1 MKRILLFTIGFVL
14 SLTAISQ
21 TSPPTTQASNVQITY
36 KTTSGATIS
45 WTRGNGEGCI
55 VVVHLFSNP
64 NATPPLS
71 TTADYSA
78 SATFGS
84 GTSLGSG
91 NYIVYEGTGTSVFI
105 SGLNANTLYYAY
117 VYEYNQNTPIFSSIT
132 TTYYNTS
139 INSGMNEFFGTLDT
153 SPSAPSVVNSVT
165 PSYTSATINVSS
177 GTGADGRLIY
187 LRPSAGTNAYPTD
200 GYAYTA
206 SSTFGSGAL
215 LGGGYV
221 VYSSTGTSVAVSNL
235 TPATTYSV
243 YSHAYS
249 DGTYPTTSVY
259 AYNSRNYYTG
269 SGYSFSTANYPPTIT
284 INGATSGSVCQDV
297 SWQMFNLDNISDGSS
312 LETQSVTLSATS
324 SNQTLI
330 PNGNLYISYSTGA
343 STGLMYYYPAAG
355 QYGTS
360 VITVTANDGYST
372 TPTTSVQYT
381 VNVTPKPFA
390 AGTMTING
398 NAGFST
404 SLICSGTDVTLSI
417 PPVTFAAGYTWSLPP
432 GCVITS
438 GANTNSI
445 TVSTPT
451 VATISNYTVS
461 VTPTNSCGS
470 GTSTSRAVQVD
481 PNPTAPDAGADQLNL
496 CGGTAFLSAN
506 TVSGSNVGSWELP
519 IGSPSPF
526 IANSNSASTSIS
538 GFTGTNTYYC
548 VWTTSYTG
556 SSCPEKHDTVML
568 TTNWTHPSCQ
578 PAANFSYSPVSD
590 VSPSTVCV
598 GTQLDFTDL
607 SISANQWQWDFTYN
621 GSSPNYTS
629 TLQNPTYTYNTVG
642 TYTVYLRIYS
652 NATSQFY
659 TTSKTITVV
668 GAPATP
674 GMIFG
679 TTTGICANSPN
690 QYAYSISAVT
700 NATNYNWTAPLGGD
714 IVANPSN
721 TSAVLMFL
729 ANAVPGNLSVNAS
742 NSCGTSSNANLMINI
757 SPLPVMP
764 GTISGPTSACQGEQN
779 VSLSVPS
786 ITYATSYEWTLLNGS
801 QVTTGTP
808 SYSYDIGLNEIGGRV
823 YVKGVNACG
832 EGDSVDYNLTV
843 NPLPANAGGISGNTV
858 LSLCPVASN
867 EAFSLTSVANA
878 TNYAWNL
885 SAGVINSG
893 NGTESITV
901 DFTGVTGNVTI
912 QAIPSNNCGVRD
924 STPVFNLSFI
934 VVPMVDLCIISVDTA
949 SLHNEIY
956 WARPATNDIDSFRVY
971 RKVSALIDTLVA
983 TVAYEDETYVL
994 DTFTDYNPN
1003 SNFEEYTITAVDDC
1017 GNEGQ
1022 KSAYHRTMFLSTS
1035 NGTGTVNLN
1044 WNLYVGQ
1051 TVNFYQIYRDTTIA
1065 GNQWELLDG
1074 AINPNVTV
1082 WVDNAPHPNGRYKV
1096 EVDWLT
1102 SCDPTRGAINTT
1114 RSNIKSPSSLIGIKE
1129 VKKLNAFTIAPN
1141 PANDII
1147 TLNVTEKGNHT
1158 ITIIDA
1164 LGKIVYTENVL
1175 FNDDKHS
1182 VDISTLSSGVYSV
1195 LLHNEAGKTS
1205 QLLIKQ

>member
-1 MKRILLFTIGFVL
+1 MKKILLFAIGLVL
-14 SLTAISQ
+14 SLTALSQ
-21 TSPPTTQASNVQITY
+21 TSPPTLQASNVQITY

-55 VVVHLFSNP
+55 VVVHQLASP
-64 NATPPLS
+64 NVTPPSS
-71 TTADYSA
+71 TSANYTAN
-78 SATFGS
+78 ATFGN
-84 GTSLGSG
+84 GTNLGSG
-91 NYIVYEGTGTSVFI
+91 NYIVYEGTGSSVFI
-105 SGLNANTLYYAY
+105 SGLAANSLYYAY
-117 VYEYNQNTPIFSSIT
+117 VYEYNEYTVWLSSVT

-139 INSGMNEFFGTLDT
+139 INTGMNELFGTLDT
-153 SPSAPSVVNSVT
+153 SPSAASVVNSVT

-249 DGTYPTTSVY
+249 DGTYPTTSAY
-259 AYNSRNYYTG
+259 SYNSRNYYTG
-269 SGYSFSTANYPPTIT
+269 NGYSFSTANYPPTIA
-284 INGATSGSVCQDV
+284 INGATSSSVCQDV
-297 SWQMFNLDNISDGSS
+297 SWQSFNLNNISDGST

-330 PNGNLYISYSTGA
+330 PSGNLYISYSSGA
-343 STGLMYYYPAAG
+343 STGTMYYYPAAG

-398 NAGFST
+398 NAGSST

-417 PPVTFAAGYTWSLPP
+417 SPVTFAAGYTWSLPP

-445 TVSTPT
+445 TISTPT
-451 VATISNYTVS
+451 VSTISNYTVS
-461 VTPTNSCGS
+461 VTPTNSCGT

-481 PNPTAPDAGADQLNL
+481 PNPTTPDAGADQLNL

-506 TVSGSNVGSWELP
+506 TVTGSNVGIWTLASGSP
-519 IGSPSPF
+519 TPSIGSAVS
-526 IANSNSASTSIS
+526 SSTSIS
-538 GFTGTNTYYC
+538 GLISPNSYTY
-548 VWTTSYTG
+548 VWNVSYTG
-556 SSCPEKHDTVML
+556 SSCPTKRDTVIVN
-568 TTNWTHPSCQ
+568 TNWAHPSCQ
-578 PAANFSYSPVSD
+578 PSANFSYSPISD
-590 VSPSTVCV
+590 VSASTVCV
-598 GTQLDFTDL
+598 GTQLNFTDL
-607 SISANQWQWDFTYN
+607 SVSANQWQWDFEYD
-621 GSSPNYTS
+621 GSANYTS
-629 TLQNPTYTYNTVG
+629 TSQNPSYTYNTVG
-642 TYTVYLRIYS
+642 TYSVYLNIYS

-659 TTSKTITVV
+659 NITKVINVV
-668 GAPATP
+668 GAPSTP

-679 TTTGICANSPN
+679 TTNGICANSPN
-690 QYAYSISAVT
+690 QYAYSLSSVT
-700 NATNYNWTAPLGGD
+700 NATNYNWTLPTGAN

-721 TSAVLMFL
+721 TSVVLMFA

-742 NSCGTSSNANLMINI
+742 NSCGTSANSDLMLNL

-779 VSLSVPS
+779 VSLTVPS
-786 ITYATSYEWTLLNGS
+786 ITYATSYEWTLLDGS
-801 QVTTGTP
+801 QTTTVTP
-808 SYSYDIGLNEIGGRV
+808 SYSYDIGLNEIGGRI

-843 NPLPANAGGISGNTV
+843 NPLPANAGGISGSTV
-858 LSLCPVASN
+858 LSLCPIATN
-867 EAFSLTSVANA
+867 EAFSITSVANA

-901 DFTGVTGNVTI
+901 DFTGVSGNVTI
-912 QAIPSNNCGVRD
+912 QAIPSNSCGTRD
-924 STPVFNLSFI
+924 STPVFNLSFTT
-934 VVPMVDLCIISVDTA
+934 VPMVDLCIISVDTA

-994 DTFTDYNPN
+994 DT
-1003 SNFEEYTITAVDDC
+1003 
-1017 GNEGQ
+1017 
-1022 KSAYHRTMFLSTS
+1022 
-1035 NGTGTVNLN
+1035 
-1044 WNLYVGQ
+1044 
-1051 TVNFYQIYRDTTIA
+1051 
-1065 GNQWELLDG
+1065 
-1074 AINPNVTV
+1074 
-1082 WVDNAPHPNGRYKV
+1082 
-1096 EVDWLT
+1096 LT
-1102 SCDPTRGAINTT
+1102 RLQS
-1114 RSNIKSPSSLIGIKE
+1114 KF
-1129 VKKLNAFTIAPN
+1129 KL
-1141 PANDII
+1141 
-1147 TLNVTEKGNHT
+1147 
-1158 ITIIDA
+1158 
-1164 LGKIVYTENVL
+1164 
-1175 FNDDKHS
+1175 
-1182 VDISTLSSGVYSV
+1182 
-1195 LLHNEAGKTS
+1195 
-1205 QLLIKQ
+1205 

>member
-1 MKRILLFTIGFVL
+1 MKKILLFAIGLVL
-14 SLTAISQ
+14 SLTALSQ
-21 TSPPTTQASNVQITY
+21 SSPPTLQASNVQITY

-45 WTRGNGEGCI
+45 WTRGNGEGCV
-55 VVVHLFSNP
+55 VVVHLFTNSNV
-64 NATPPLS
+64 TPPLS
-71 TTADYSA
+71 TTASYNPST
-78 SATFGS
+78 TFGS

-117 VYEYNQNTPIFSSIT
+117 VYEWNDYLNWISGTT

-139 INSGMNEFFGTLDT
+139 INSSMNEFFGTLDT
-153 SPSAPSVVNSVT
+153 SPSAASVVNSVT
-165 PSYTSATINVSS
+165 PSYTSATINVST

-187 LRPSAGTNAYPTD
+187 LRPSAGTNAYPSD

-221 VYSSTGTSVAVSNL
+221 VSSSTATSVAVTNL
-235 TPATTYSV
+235 MPATTYSV

-249 DGTYPTTSVY
+249 DGTYPTTSAY
-259 AYNSRNYYTG
+259 SYNSRNYYTG

-284 INGATSGSVCQDV
+284 FSGASSSSICQDV
-297 SWQMFNLDNISDGSS
+297 SWQAISLNNITDGST
-312 LETQSVTLSATS
+312 LENQTVTLSATS
-324 SNQTLI
+324 SNTSLI
-330 PNGNLYISYSTGA
+330 PNGNINISYNAGA
-343 STGLMYYYPAAG
+343 GTATILYVAATG
-355 QYGTS
+355 QYGTATIS
-360 VITVTANDGYST
+360 ITANDGYAT
-372 TPTTSVQYT
+372 TPTTT
-381 VNVTPKPFA
+381 VNYNVTVNPKPFA
-390 AGTMTING
+390 AGTTTING
-398 NAGFST
+398 NTGTST
-404 SLICSGTDVTLSI
+404 VVFCGGTNVTASI
-417 PPVTFAAGYTWSLPP
+417 PAVSFATGYNWNIPAGSTIL
-432 GCVITS
+432 S

-451 VATISNYTVS
+451 VSAITNYTIS
-461 VTPTNSCGS
+461 VTPTNSCGN

-481 PNPTAPDAGADQLNL
+481 PNPTTPVAGVDQINL

-506 TVSGSNVGSWELP
+506 TVTGSNVGVWTLASGSP
-519 IGSPSPF
+519 TPSIGSAVS
-526 IANSNSASTSIS
+526 SSTSIS
-538 GFTGTNTYYC
+538 GLISPNSYAY
-548 VWTTSYTG
+548 VWNVSYTG
-556 SSCPEKHDTVML
+556 SSCPTKRDTVIVN
-568 TTNWTHPSCQ
+568 TNWAHPSCQ
-578 PAANFSYSPVSD
+578 PSANFSYSPISD
-590 VSPSTVCV
+590 VSASTVCV
-598 GTQLDFTDL
+598 GTQLNFTDL
-607 SISANQWQWDFTYN
+607 SVSANQWQWDFEYD
-621 GSSPNYTS
+621 GSANYTS
-629 TLQNPTYTYNTVG
+629 TSQNPSYTYNTVG
-642 TYTVYLRIYS
+642 TYSVYLNIYS

-659 TTSKTITVV
+659 NITKVINVV
-668 GAPATP
+668 GAPSTP

-679 TTTGICANSPN
+679 TTNGICANSPN
-690 QYAYSISAVT
+690 QYAYSLSSVT
-700 NATNYNWTAPLGGD
+700 NATNYNWTLPTGAN

-721 TSAVLMFL
+721 TSVVLMFA

-742 NSCGTSSNANLMINI
+742 NSCGTSANSDLMINI

-764 GTISGPTSACQGEQN
+764 GAINGASIACQGEQN
-779 VSLSVPS
+779 VSLTVPS
-786 ITYATSYEWTLLNGS
+786 ITYATSYEWTLLDGS
-801 QVTTGTP
+801 QTTTGTP

-832 EGDSVDYNLTV
+832 NGDSVNFNLNI
-843 NPLPANAGGISGNTV
+843 NPLPANVGGISGNT
-858 LSLCPVASN
+858 LLNLCPVAAA
-867 EAFSLTSVANA
+867 EAFSLSAVDNA
-878 TNYAWNL
+878 TNYTWNV
-885 SAGVINSG
+885 SAGIINSG
-893 NGTESITV
+893 TGTNAISV

-912 QAIPSNNCGVRD
+912 QAIPSNSCGVRD
-924 STPVFNLSFI
+924 SSPVFNLSFS
-934 VVPMVDLCIISVDTA
+934 VVPVVDLCIISVDTA
-949 SLHNEIY
+949 SLYNEIY

-971 RKVSALIDTLVA
+971 RKVSALVDTLVA

-994 DTFTDYNPN
+994 DTLTDYNPN

-1082 WVDNAPHPNGRYKV
+1082 WVDNTPHPNGRYKV

-1114 RSNIKSPSSLIGIKE
+1114 RSNIKSPSSVIGIKE
-1129 VKKLNAFTIAPN
+1129 VKKLNSFTIAPN

-1164 LGKIVYTENVL
+1164 LGKIVYSENIL
-1175 FNDDKHS
+1175 FNDDKHN
-1182 VDISTLSSGVYSV
+1182 VNISTLASGVYSV
-1195 LLHNEAGKTS
+1195 LLYNEAGKTS

>member
-1 MKRILLFTIGFVL
+1 M
-14 SLTAISQ
+14 SLTALSQ
-21 TSPPTTQASNVQITY
+21 TSPPTLQASNVQITY

-55 VVVHLFSNP
+55 VVVHQLASP
-64 NATPPLS
+64 NVTPPSS
-71 TTADYSA
+71 TSANYTAN
-78 SATFGS
+78 ATFGN
-84 GTSLGSG
+84 GTNLGSG
-91 NYIVYEGTGTSVFI
+91 NYIVYEGTGSSVFI
-105 SGLNANTLYYAY
+105 SGLAANSLYYAY
-117 VYEYNQNTPIFSSIT
+117 VYEYNEYTVWLSSVT

-139 INSGMNEFFGTLDT
+139 INTGMNELFGTLDT
-153 SPSAPSVVNSVT
+153 SPSAASVVNSVT

-249 DGTYPTTSVY
+249 DGTYPTTSAY
-259 AYNSRNYYTG
+259 SYNSRNYYTG
-269 SGYSFSTANYPPTIT
+269 NGYSFSTANYPPTIA
-284 INGATSGSVCQDV
+284 INGATSSSVCQDV
-297 SWQMFNLDNISDGSS
+297 SWQSFNLNNISDGST

-330 PNGNLYISYSTGA
+330 PSGNLYISYSSGA
-343 STGLMYYYPAAG
+343 STGTMYYYPAAG

-398 NAGFST
+398 NAGSST

-417 PPVTFAAGYTWSLPP
+417 SPVTFAAGYTWSLPP

-445 TVSTPT
+445 TISTPT
-451 VATISNYTVS
+451 VSTISNYTVS
-461 VTPTNSCGS
+461 VTPTNSCGT

-481 PNPTAPDAGADQLNL
+481 PNPTTPDAGADQLNL

-506 TVSGSNVGSWELP
+506 TVTGSNVGIWTLASGSP
-519 IGSPSPF
+519 TPSIGSAVS
-526 IANSNSASTSIS
+526 SSTSIS
-538 GFTGTNTYYC
+538 GLISPNSYTY
-548 VWTTSYTG
+548 VWNVSYTG
-556 SSCPEKHDTVML
+556 SSCPTKRDTVIVN
-568 TTNWTHPSCQ
+568 TNWAHPSCQ
-578 PAANFSYSPVSD
+578 PSANFSYSPISD
-590 VSPSTVCV
+590 VSASTVCV
-598 GTQLDFTDL
+598 GTQLNFTDL
-607 SISANQWQWDFTYN
+607 SVSANQWQWDFEYD
-621 GSSPNYTS
+621 GSANYTS
-629 TLQNPTYTYNTVG
+629 TSQNPSYTYNTVG
-642 TYTVYLRIYS
+642 TYSVYLNIYS

-659 TTSKTITVV
+659 NITKVINVV
-668 GAPATP
+668 GAPSTP

-679 TTTGICANSPN
+679 TTNGICANSPN
-690 QYAYSISAVT
+690 QYAYSLSSVT
-700 NATNYNWTAPLGGD
+700 NATNYNWTLPTGAN

-721 TSAVLMFL
+721 TSVVLMFA

-742 NSCGTSSNANLMINI
+742 NSCGTSANSDLMLNL

-779 VSLSVPS
+779 VSLTVPS
-786 ITYATSYEWTLLNGS
+786 ITYATSYEWTLLDGS
-801 QVTTGTP
+801 QTTTVTP
-808 SYSYDIGLNEIGGRV
+808 SYSYDIGLNEIGGRI

-843 NPLPANAGGISGNTV
+843 NPLPANAGGISGSTV
-858 LSLCPVASN
+858 LSLCPIATN
-867 EAFSLTSVANA
+867 EAFSITSVANA

-901 DFTGVTGNVTI
+901 DFTGVSGNVTI
-912 QAIPSNNCGVRD
+912 QAIPSNSCGTRD
-924 STPVFNLSFI
+924 STPVFNLSFTT
-934 VVPMVDLCIISVDTA
+934 VPMVDLCIISVDTA

-994 DTFTDYNPN
+994 DTLTDYNPN

-1082 WVDNAPHPNGRYKV
+1082 WVDNTPHPNGRYKV

-1114 RSNIKSPSSLIGIKE
+1114 RSNIKSPSSLVGIKE
-1129 VKKLNAFTIAPN
+1129 VKKLNSFTIAPN

-1164 LGKIVYTENVL
+1164 LGKIVYTENVM

-1182 VDISTLSSGVYSV
+1182 VDISILSSGVYSV